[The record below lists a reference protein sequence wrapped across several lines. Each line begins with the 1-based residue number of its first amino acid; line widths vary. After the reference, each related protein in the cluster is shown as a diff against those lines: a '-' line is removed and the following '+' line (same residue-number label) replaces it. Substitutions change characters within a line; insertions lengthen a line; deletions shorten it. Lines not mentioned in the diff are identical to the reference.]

1 VVGTSARSYR
11 AHNVGEL
18 IDLDAQK
25 NALPLFRSGK
35 INLVIATNVLEEG
48 IDIPACNVVVCFQK
62 PANLKSFVQRRGRAR
77 QRLSELI
84 LLLDSTDNKVVDW
97 RQLEADMR
105 SMYENEMRILQE
117 ILVREDEE
125 IPIGMTFRVESTG
138 AVLDLDNAI
147 PHLYHFCATLPV
159 MEYVDLRPEFICSE
173 VDSTF
178 IRAKVILPLSV
189 DEAVRTSES
198 QQQWKS
204 EKNAIKDAA
213 FQAYL
218 ALYRARLVNDNLLPL
233 LRYDSIADELAKSA
247 VETRASIVT
256 VKEQLNPWIDIAK
269 SWKVVD
275 DTNSGVHSSI
285 VTIDSLDTM
294 IHLPVPI
301 PIVPPFRIFWDST
314 TEFLVT
320 PRERSIS
327 LGTPSTAKSD
337 TLALLQ
343 VAFGHRF
350 SISQAKAVMQFS
362 VNHDCRLT
370 LSGRMGH
377 RSAEEALLT
386 LGGFSDSLVR
396 DKINMHIAY
405 TLKELLARKPSREQV
420 QNPYIGY
427 DDTPQDS
434 AHLSLTRVPRRL
446 DFLHRT
452 LPSSSQKPYS
462 IVLPVS
468 RCTVDDIPFKLIQLG
483 LFIPSIMHRYEVY
496 LVAEKL
502 STTLLAEVQISNL
515 SLVVTAISA
524 SSAREDTNYQKLEFL
539 GDSILKMCT
548 SVQLMAEYPLWHEGY
563 LSAKKDRL
571 IANSRLSRS
580 AIESGLDEFIITK
593 AFTGLKWRPLYVDD
607 LLKATGDSKR
617 DMSTKVLADVVE
629 ALIGAAMV
637 DGDIPKALACLQV
650 FLPELSWQPLAKRR
664 SFLYQRV
671 PDIEL
676 PATLQPV
683 ESLIGYRFKKPGL
696 LIEAMTHASNI
707 TGSGSLE
714 RLEFLGDSILDN
726 IMVTAMYPHDLS
738 HVQMHLLRT
747 ALVNADFLAFICMEW
762 SIEQEVIDLEGEGLP
777 QIKVTSKSLP
787 LWRFMRHMSP
797 KIGLLQVAT
806 LEKYTEL
813 REHIKAAVENGT
825 HYPWALLAR
834 LEAHKF
840 YSDLIESLLGAAVGI
855 KIS

>member
-1 VVGTSARSYR
+1 
-11 AHNVGEL
+11 
-18 IDLDAQK
+18 
-25 NALPLFRSGK
+25 
-35 INLVIATNVLEEG
+35 
-48 IDIPACNVVVCFQK
+48 
-62 PANLKSFVQRRGRAR
+62 
-77 QRLSELI
+77 
-84 LLLDSTDNKVVDW
+84 
-97 RQLEADMR
+97 
-105 SMYENEMRILQE
+105 MYEDEMRILQE

-125 IPIGMTFRVESTG
+125 IPIEMTFRVESTG
-138 AVLDLDNAI
+138 ALLDLDNAI

-159 MEYVDLRPEFICSE
+159 KEYVEPEFICSE
-173 VDSTF
+173 VNSTF

-198 QQQWKS
+198 QKQWKS

-233 LRYDSIADELAKSA
+233 LRHDSIADKLTESA

-269 SWKVVD
+269 AWKVVD

-285 VTIDSLDTM
+285 ITIDSLDTL

-314 TEFLVT
+314 TEFLVA
-320 PRERSIS
+320 PREKSANF
-327 LGTPSTAKSD
+327 GTPSTAKSD
-337 TLALLQ
+337 TWALLQ

-350 SISQAKAVMQFS
+350 PISQAKAVMQFS
-362 VNHDCRLT
+362 VNHDCGSAL
-370 LSGRMGH
+370 LDRMGH
-377 RSAEEALLT
+377 RNAEEALLT

-396 DKINMHIAY
+396 DKINMDIAY

-420 QNPYIGY
+420 QNPYVGY
-427 DDTPQDS
+427 DDTPQHS

-462 IVLPVS
+462 VVLPVS
-468 RCTVDDIPFKLIQLG
+468 RCTVGDMPFKLVQLG

-496 LVAEKL
+496 LIAEKL
-502 STTLLAEVQISNL
+502 STTLLAEVQISDL
-515 SLVVTAISA
+515 SLVVTAMSA

-571 IANSRLSRS
+571 IANSRLSRA
-580 AIESGLDEFIITK
+580 AIETGLDKFIITK

-607 LLKATGDSKR
+607 LLKVVGDPQR

-637 DGDIPKALACLQV
+637 DGGITKALACLQV

-683 ESLIGYRFKKPGL
+683 ESLIGYQFKKPGL
-696 LIEAMTHASNI
+696 LIEAMTHASYS

-714 RLEFLGDSILDN
+714 KLEFLGDSILDN
-726 IMVTAMYPHDLS
+726 IIVTAMYPYGLS

-762 SIEQEVIDLEGEGLP
+762 SIEQEVIDLEGESPP

-797 KIGLLQVAT
+797 KTGLLQVET
-806 LEKYTEL
+806 LEKYTQL
-813 REHIKAAVENGT
+813 RENVKAAIENGT

-840 YSDLIESLLGAAVGI
+840 YSDLIESLLGAVVGI